1 MSTRLQEIQQQIK
14 SKVTEANRLW
24 ELHSKADTLTP
35 DIAKEIDSLMQ
46 QADEL
51 KPQLEIVATGERLE
65 KQLEFVNKP
74 GSSFLGSRPAGENEG
89 NDFADAK
96 SWREIEVKTAW
107 GEAVT
112 YRFHVPE
119 AVKSKY
125 YSSAFTAYMR
135 KGLSGIGPS
144 DYKTLT
150 EGTDTA
156 GGFLVP
162 EDVQTALIKKVATM
176 AVVRSVASVY
186 QTSRDIISFMRVNYA
201 SAADDSTGD
210 LFTQP
215 GRVTATGEVP
225 SSSTVHRQTS
235 TTWGQV
241 KIPVNTVMM
250 SELVSNDIL
259 EDSAID
265 LNSYIGESFAEAYSL
280 YEENQFINGGG
291 VNAPMGLLT
300 LVDAT
305 NGMTSVVS
313 GATTS
318 PYYTYNGVL
327 NLEAALPPQYEA
339 NARFLA
345 AKSTYTNLRQVVT
358 ATTNEPLWPIFAAEG
373 GFGPRPGNLLGYP
386 TIRSQF
392 MPVSSG
398 SGNFPLILGDFRGY
412 YIVDRIGL
420 SIQRLTERY
429 AEDNA
434 TAFVARKR
442 FGGDLV
448 KPWMFRVSKIST

>member
-1 MSTRLQEIQQQIK
+1 MSRLQELRNQIA
-14 SKVTEANRLW
+14 SKINEAQKLW
-24 ELHSKADTLTP
+24 EQHSKAGTLTP
-35 DIAKEIDSLMQ
+35 DLSNEIDQLLQ
-46 QADEL
+46 QAEDL
-51 KPQLEIVATGERLE
+51 KPQLTVLETGERLE
-65 KQLEFVNKP
+65 KSVDFINKP
-74 GSSFLGSRPAGENEG
+74 GTGFLGSRPAGENEG
-89 NDFADAK
+89 LERVDVK
-96 SWREIEVKTAW
+96 SWRELELKTAW
-107 GEAVT
+107 GEPIT
-112 YRFHVPE
+112 YRYHIPL
-119 AVKSKY
+119 AVRNRDY
-125 YSSAFTAYMR
+125 NSAFDAYCR
-135 KGLSGIGPS
+135 KGLGGIGPA

-162 EDVQTALIKKVATM
+162 EDVQTALIKKIATM
-176 AVVRSVASVY
+176 AVVRSVASTY

-201 SAADDSTGD
+201 SAADDTTGD

-265 LNSYIGESFAEAYSL
+265 LAMYIGESFAEAYSL

-305 NGMTSVVS
+305 NGITSVNS
-313 GATTS
+313 GTTS
-318 PYYTYNGVL
+318 TPYYTYAGVL

-339 NARFLA
+339 NARWLA
-345 AKSTYTNLRQVVT
+345 SKSTYTYLRQVVT
-358 ATTNEPLWPIFAAEG
+358 ATTNEPLWPVYAAEG
-373 GFGPRPGNLLGYP
+373 GFGPRPGNLLGYG
-386 TIRSQF
+386 TLRSQF
-392 MPVSSG
+392 MPLSTSA
-398 SGNFPLILGDFRGY
+398 GNFPLLLGDFRGY

-420 SIQRLTERY
+420 SIQRLVERY

-442 FGGDLV
+442 FGADLV
-448 KPWMFRVSKIST
+448 KPWMFRVAKIA